1 MSQFLREIGE
11 QGAAL
16 ERMASYYAGEGAGL
30 LKEAG
35 RMVRACTQGELTF
48 TGMGTSQ
55 FAPEV
60 IREKV
65 ARVCQRH
72 LMVLDAG
79 EFLHYS
85 MPGVKKAD
93 LLFALSQSG
102 ESIEPKQIVEAL
114 AGRVPLVAL
123 TNNLESTMGR
133 KADLALPMLAGAEA
147 SISTKTYTNTV
158 GLLLLLGEVICGNE
172 TGPMLKRLTACA
184 RAMTAQVEQCA
195 AMMEEAAD
203 FLGGAQYIHL
213 TARGP
218 ALVAMLQ
225 AELTWMEGTNIPVC
239 GLTGGTFRH
248 GPIEMAG
255 NGHHLICY
263 AADDAGG
270 RLVEKVAREVAGLGS
285 RVVMFCGYPCKAQPG
300 LQAIELTPGD
310 ADTFTLMSAVPQEL
324 LLNQMAARR
333 NKVAGI
339 FGRIGKVT
347 MAE

>member
-1 MSQFLREIGE
+1 
-11 QGAAL
+11 
-16 ERMASYYAGEGAGL
+16 
-30 LKEAG
+30 
-35 RMVRACTQGELTF
+35 
-48 TGMGTSQ
+48 
-55 FAPEV
+55 
-60 IREKV
+60 
-65 ARVCQRH
+65 
-72 LMVLDAG
+72 
-79 EFLHYS
+79 
-85 MPGVKKAD
+85 
-93 LLFALSQSG
+93 
-102 ESIEPKQIVEAL
+102 
-114 AGRVPLVAL
+114 
-123 TNNLESTMGR
+123 
-133 KADLALPMLAGAEA
+133 MLAGEEA

-158 GLLLLLGEVICGNE
+158 GLLLLLGEVICGKE
-172 TGPMLKRLTACA
+172 TGPMLKRLSACA
-184 RAMTAQVEQCA
+184 REMTVQVERCA
-195 AMMEEAAD
+195 GQMEEAAE
-203 FLGGAQYIHL
+203 FMGGAQYIHL

-285 RVVMFCGYPCKAQPG
+285 RVVMFCGYDSPSQPG
-300 LQAIELTPGD
+300 MQVIPLTPGE